1 MAAVDPGSIRSQ
13 GATRKGPMTTIE
25 AADALFVAGDVQA
38 AAGIY
43 RRLIAADHR
52 HHAAWRGLGAA
63 QLRARA
69 FGEAYQALANAVRLR
84 ADDGMSWNLLAEALF
99 KLGDVEPA
107 IEAYRRAATD
117 AGLRAGAEEN
127 IAIMIPGSASA
138 GNAGVLAARR
148 AFGRRLGAEVRPVDR
163 PPRPPSAGKLRIG
176 YVSAFFDSAN
186 WMKPVYGVIN
196 RHDRER
202 FEVHL
207 VSLGGDPTEQA
218 GYRDYDLDVIWQVG
232 SLDDERIAAL
242 LAAAGIDVLVDLNS
256 YSAPR
261 WLRLF
266 LRRPAP
272 VQIGWFNSFATYGFD
287 CFDGIVGDEVVIPIE
302 EEGYFA
308 ERVLRVP
315 GTYLAFEVLYAV
327 PDVAPPPCCRNAG
340 TLTFGALTSSYKLND
355 TTLGVWARVLRS
367 APGARMLIRTST
379 LAESSNRT
387 HLLARF
393 AVLGIAPERLDIEG
407 GAAHFD
413 FLQSYDRIDVALDMF
428 PYSGGTT
435 TSEALWQGVPVLTY
449 AGDRWVARTSESLL
463 RAAGLDDWVAADQD
477 DLVAKASALARDPGT
492 PAALAALR
500 AGMRARLAA
509 SAACNTARLCRALEQ
524 IYRQAVG

>member
-1 MAAVDPGSIRSQ
+1 
-13 GATRKGPMTTIE
+13 MTSIE
-25 AADALFVAGDVQA
+25 AADALFLTGDLEA
-38 AAGIY
+38 ATGAY
-43 RRLIAADHR
+43 RRLVAADHR

-63 QLRARA
+63 RLRARA
-69 FGEAYQALANAVRLR
+69 FGEASDALDRALRLQPND
-84 ADDGMSWNLLAEALF
+84 AEAWSLLAEALF

-107 IEAYRRAATD
+107 IEACRRAAED
-117 AGLRAGAEEN
+117 ATLRTAAEEN
-127 IAIMIPGSASA
+127 IAIMIPGSAPA

-148 AFGRRLGAEVRPVDR
+148 AFGRRLLAGVGPVER

-196 RHDRER
+196 HHDRDR

-207 VSLGGDPTEQA
+207 VSLGGDPSEQA
-218 GYRDYDLDVIWQVG
+218 GYRDHDLDVIWQVG
-232 SLDDERIAAL
+232 SLDDGRVAAL

-261 WLRLF
+261 WLPLF

-287 CFDGIVGDEVVIPIE
+287 CFDGIVGDDVVIPVAE
-302 EEGYFA
+302 EACFT
-308 ERVLRVP
+308 ERVLRVA
-315 GTYLAFEVLYAV
+315 GTYLAFEVLYDV
-327 PDVAPPPCCRNAG
+327 PDVAPPPCRRNEGAV
-340 TLTFGALTSSYKLND
+340 TFGALTSSYKLND
-355 TTLGVWARVLRS
+355 TTLGLWARVLRS
-367 APGARMLIRTST
+367 APDARMLIRAST
-379 LAESSNRT
+379 LSESSNRA
-387 HLLARF
+387 HILARF
-393 AVLGIAPERLDIEG
+393 AALGIAGERLDLEG

-413 FLQSYDRIDVALDMF
+413 FLQSYDRIDIALDML

-435 TSEALWQGVPVLTY
+435 TSEALWQGVPVLTC

-463 RAAGLDDWVAADQD
+463 RAAGLDAWVAADQD
-477 DLVAKASALARDPGT
+477 DFVAKASALARDPGT

-509 SAACNTARLCRALEQ
+509 SAACDTAGLCRALEQ

>member
-1 MAAVDPGSIRSQ
+1 MS
-13 GATRKGPMTTIE
+13 TIE
-25 AADALFVAGDVQA
+25 AADALFVAGDMQA

-69 FGEAYQALANAVRLR
+69 FGEAHDALANAVYLR
-84 ADDGMSWNLLAEALF
+84 ADDGEAWSLLAEALF

-107 IEAYRRAATD
+107 IEACRRAAAD
-117 AGLRAGAEEN
+117 AALRAVAEEN
-127 IAIMIPGSASA
+127 IAIMIPGSAPA

-148 AFGRRLGAEVRPVDR
+148 AFGRRLAAGVRPTAR

-186 WMKPVYGVIN
+186 WLKPVYGVIN
-196 RHDRER
+196 RHDRDR

-207 VSLGGDPTEQA
+207 VSLGGDPSASA
-218 GYRDYDLDVIWQVG
+218 GYRDHDLDVIWQVG
-232 SLDDERIAAL
+232 SLDDERIAGL
-242 LAAAGIDVLVDLNS
+242 LAAAGIDVLVDLNA
-256 YSAPR
+256 YSAPK
-261 WLRLF
+261 WLPLF
-266 LRRPAP
+266 MRRPAP

-287 CFDGIVGDEVVIPIE
+287 CFDGIVGDDVVIPAA
-302 EEGYFA
+302 EEGSFT
-308 ERVLRVP
+308 ERVLRVR

-327 PDVAPPPCCRNAG
+327 PEVALPPCCRNG
-340 TLTFGALTSSYKLND
+340 GRLTFGALTSSYKLND

-367 APGARMLIRTST
+367 APGARMLIRAST
-379 LAESSNRT
+379 LAEPSNRD

-393 AVLGIAPERLDIEG
+393 AALGIAHERLDVEG

-413 FLQSYDRIDVALDMF
+413 FLRSYDRIDIALDMF

-435 TSEALWQGVPVLTY
+435 TS
-449 AGDRWVARTSESLL
+449 
-463 RAAGLDDWVAADQD
+463 
-477 DLVAKASALARDPGT
+477 
-492 PAALAALR
+492 
-500 AGMRARLAA
+500 
-509 SAACNTARLCRALEQ
+509 
-524 IYRQAVG
+524 

>member
-1 MAAVDPGSIRSQ
+1 
-13 GATRKGPMTTIE
+13 MTTIE
-25 AADALFVAGDVQA
+25 AADALFLTGDLEKA
-38 AAGIY
+38 TGAY
-43 RRLIAADHR
+43 RRLIATDHR
-52 HHAAWRGLGAA
+52 DHAAWRGLGAA
-63 QLRARA
+63 RLRARA
-69 FGEAYQALANAVRLR
+69 FGEANDALDRAVRLR
-84 ADDGMSWNLLAEALF
+84 PDDAEAWSLMAEALF

-107 IEAYRRAATD
+107 IEAYRRATAD
-117 AGLRAGAEEN
+117 ARLRSAAEEN
-127 IAIMIPGSASA
+127 VAIMIPGSTSA
-138 GNAGVLAARR
+138 GNTGILAARR
-148 AFGRRLGAEVRPVDR
+148 AFGRSLHAGIKPVDR

-207 VSLGGDPTEQA
+207 VSLGGDPSEQA

-232 SLDDERIAAL
+232 SLDDERIAGL

-266 LRRPAP
+266 PRRPAP

-287 CFDGIVGDEVVIPIE
+287 CFDGIVGDDVVIPIE
-302 EEGYFA
+302 EEGYFT

-340 TLTFGALTSSYKLND
+340 MLTFGALTSSYKLND
-355 TTLGVWARVLRS
+355 ATLGVWARVLRS
-367 APGARMLIRTST
+367 APGSRMLIRTST
-379 LAESSNRT
+379 LAEPSNRT

-393 AVLGIAPERLDIEG
+393 AALGIAPERLDLEG
-407 GAAHFD
+407 GAAHFE

-435 TSEALWQGVPVLTY
+435 TSEALWQGVPVLTC

-463 RAAGLDDWVAADQD
+463 RAAGLDAWVAADRD
-477 DLVAKASALARDPGT
+477 DLVVKASALARDPGT

-500 AGMRARLAA
+500 TGMRARLAT
-509 SAACNTARLCRALEQ
+509 SAACDTAGLCRALEQ